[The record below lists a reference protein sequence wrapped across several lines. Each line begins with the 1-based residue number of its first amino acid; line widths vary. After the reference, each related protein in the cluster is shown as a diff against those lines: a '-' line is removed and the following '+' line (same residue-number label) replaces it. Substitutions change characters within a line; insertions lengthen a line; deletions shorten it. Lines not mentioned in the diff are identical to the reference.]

1 MRQAPSGRKKY
12 TVKDDNYMKH
22 DLKGYHHYH
31 KAQMDNAEQVG
42 NAPEQ
47 PAEQAAQ
54 EAQKELIYE
63 SGQEPGASPFLGDLN
78 CELDMPDLLG
88 SNAEQ
93 ICKRCQELEDQHLRT
108 LADMDNFKKRLTREK
123 EEHARFAAEAV
134 LADILPALDNLDL
147 ALSYGRNNEACADLL
162 TGLDLAQ
169 KSLLETLA
177 RHGLTTGGEA
187 GEPFNPEIHEALTQ
201 EPNSNIPAGHVSQL
215 FQKGYCLK
223 GRLLRPAKVIVSAG

>member
-1 MRQAPSGRKKY
+1 
-12 TVKDDNYMKH
+12 MKQ

-31 KAQMDNAEQVG
+31 KAQMDNTESTGAS
-42 NAPEQ
+42 APEQ
-47 PAEQAAQ
+47 GAASASPEAAQ
-54 EAQKELIYE
+54 DPARDYVYE
-63 SGQEPGASPFLGDLN
+63 PGQEPGATPFLGDLN
-78 CELDMPDLLG
+78 CELDIPDLLR
-88 SNAEQ
+88 SSAEQ
-93 ICKRCQELEDQHLRT
+93 LCKRCQELEEQHLRT

-123 EEHARFAAEAV
+123 EEQARYAAEGV
-134 LADILPALDNLDL
+134 LADILPALDNFEL
-147 ALSYGRNNEACADLL
+147 ALNYGRNNDACADLI

-177 RHGLTTGGEA
+177 RHGLTAGGEA

-201 EPNSNIPAGHVSQL
+201 EANPNIPAGHVSQL

>member
-1 MRQAPSGRKKY
+1 MG
-12 TVKDDNYMKH
+12 KDDKYMKQ

-31 KAQMDNAEQVG
+31 KAQMDNAEPAGQ
-42 NAPEQ
+42 NAAQ
-47 PAEQAAQ
+47 SAEQAPAAH

-63 SGQEPGASPFLGDLN
+63 PGQEPGATQFLGDLN

-88 SNAEQ
+88 SSAEQ
-93 ICKRCQELEDQHLRT
+93 LCKRCQELEEQHLRT

-123 EEHARFAAEAV
+123 EEQARFAAESV
-134 LADILPALDNLDL
+134 LADILPALDNFEL
-147 ALSYGRNNEACADLL
+147 ALNYGRNNEACADLI

-169 KSLLETLA
+169 KSLLETLS
-177 RHGLTTGGEA
+177 RHGLTTVGEA
-187 GEPFNPEIHEALTQ
+187 GEPFDPEIHEALTQ
-201 EPNSNIPAGHVSQL
+201 EANPNIPAGHVSQL

>member
-1 MRQAPSGRKKY
+1 
-12 TVKDDNYMKH
+12 MKQ

-31 KAQMDNAEQVG
+31 KAQMDSADPVASAAAPAPDSPMAQPENADGPHADYVYD
-42 NAPEQ
+42 P
-47 PAEQAAQ
+47 
-54 EAQKELIYE
+54 
-63 SGQEPGASPFLGDLN
+63 GQEPGAMPLIGDLS
-78 CELDMPDLLG
+78 CEVGDLSLDGLG
-88 SNAEQ
+88 MEQ
-93 ICKRCQELEDQHLRT
+93 ICKRCQELEEHHLRT

-123 EEHARFAAEAV
+123 EEQARFAAESV

-147 ALSYGRNNEACADLL
+147 ALNYGRGNEACADLIS
-162 TGLDLAQ
+162 GLELAQ

-177 RHGLTTGGEA
+177 RHGLTAVGEV

-201 EPNSNIPAGHVSQL
+201 EPNPNIAAGHVSQL